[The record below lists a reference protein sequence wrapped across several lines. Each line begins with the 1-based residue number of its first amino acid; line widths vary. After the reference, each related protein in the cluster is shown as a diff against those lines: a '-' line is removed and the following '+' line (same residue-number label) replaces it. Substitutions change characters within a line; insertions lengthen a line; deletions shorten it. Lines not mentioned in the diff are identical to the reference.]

1 MRTHVPV
8 IAVAV
13 IVAGGLLFA
22 CGTTNNNGPG
32 RDAGGPPGD
41 DASAATADGSTTV
54 VEGAAGDATPVAPQA
69 YVRIANWSP
78 DAPAVEVCFNQAGAS
93 SWTGHVPRLARIV
106 AAVDAGTLADAG
118 AAGISFP
125 QVTSYLVITPGSYEV
140 RLVVAGSADCSKPV
154 VDLAMVTL
162 AASSYATI
170 AALGEASPVGMDQP
184 LSLVPFTDEVSAPP
198 GQMALRFINASP
210 SPTLTPADLGTG
222 SIAGSIG
229 GPGGGF
235 APLFTAVGF
244 GKVAG
249 SDGGAIDTID
259 ANGYAA
265 STPFATATL
274 SAHPTAAGAD
284 TTVALNEV
292 TIAATS
298 AATVALVNGVGSGTG
313 SSGAKLLQCADADNS
328 AGTSL
333 LSTCSIISTQ

>member
-1 MRTHVPV
+1 MRTHVPL
-8 IAVAV
+8 IAIAA

-22 CGTTNNNGPG
+22 CGATNNKGPG
-32 RDAGGPPGD
+32 RDASVPPGG
-41 DASAATADGSTTV
+41 DASAPIADGSTTV
-54 VEGAAGDATPVAPQA
+54 VEGGAGDAATVAPQA

-140 RLVVAGSADCSKPV
+140 RLVVAGSADCSTPV

-162 AASSYATI
+162 AANSYATI
-170 AALGEASPVGMDQP
+170 AALGEATPVGMDQP

-198 GQMALRFINASP
+198 GQIALRFINASP
-210 SPTLTPADLGTG
+210 APTLTPADLGTG
-222 SIAGSIG
+222 SIGGS
-229 GPGGGF
+229 GGGF
-235 APLFTAVGF
+235 VPLFAGVGF
-244 GKVAG
+244 GNVAG
-249 SDGGAIDTID
+249 SDGGTID

-284 TTVALNEV
+284 TTVALNDV
-292 TIAATS
+292 TIAAKS
-298 AATVALVNGVGSGTG
+298 AATVALVNGVGSGPG

>member
-8 IAVAV
+8 IAIAA

-22 CGTTNNNGPG
+22 CGATNNNGPG
-32 RDAGGPPGD
+32 RDASVPPGD
-41 DASAATADGSTTV
+41 ASAPTADGSTTI
-54 VEGAAGDATPVAPQA
+54 VEGGAGDAGDAATVAPQA

-78 DAPAVEVCFNQAGAS
+78 DAPAVEVCFNEAGAS

-170 AALGEASPVGMDQP
+170 AALGEATPVGMDQP
-184 LSLVPFTDEVSAPP
+184 LSLAAFTDEVSAPP
-198 GQMALRFINASP
+198 GQIALRFINASP

-222 SIAGSIG
+222 SIAGS
-229 GPGGGF
+229 GGGF
-235 APLFTAVGF
+235 APLFAGVGF

-249 SDGGAIDTID
+249 SDGGAID

-284 TTVALNEV
+284 TTVALNDV

-298 AATVALVNGVGSGTG
+298 AATVALVNGVGSGPG

>member
-8 IAVAV
+8 IAIAA

-22 CGTTNNNGPG
+22 CGTTNSGP
-32 RDAGGPPGD
+32 RR
-41 DASAATADGSTTV
+41 DASATPDNDASAPTAEGSTTV
-54 VEGAAGDATPVAPQA
+54 VEGAAGDAVTVAPQA

-93 SWTGHVPRLARIV
+93 SWTGQVPRLARIV
-106 AAVDAGTLADAG
+106 AAGDAGTLADAG

-125 QVTSYLVITPGSYEV
+125 QVTSYLVIAPGSYEV

-162 AASSYATI
+162 AESSYATI
-170 AALGEASPVGMDQP
+170 AALGEATPVGMDQP

-198 GQMALRFINASP
+198 GQIALRFINASP

-222 SIAGSIG
+222 SIAGS
-229 GPGGGF
+229 GGGF
-235 APLFTAVGF
+235 VALFSGVGF

-249 SDGGAIDTID
+249 SDGGTIDTID

-284 TTVALNEV
+284 TTVALNDV
-292 TIAATS
+292 TIAATR
-298 AATVALVNGVGSGTG
+298 AATVALVNGVGSGPG

-333 LSTCSIISTQ
+333 LSTCTIISTQ